1 MKKGIIIIENQN
13 ELTKHEALS
22 FVNFEGLREL
32 FEAEE
37 TPEARD
43 EVHKLLYPE
52 GDEHGRKPHIFSRKR
67 NDITLVDEVWIQ
79 SGVHDA
85 YSGEAIGA
93 VNVNTGIW
101 DYHIPSYYDQ
111 IVTVNSRVECV
122 ALILKDVFGYKK

>member
-1 MKKGIIIIENQN
+1 MKKAIIIIENQN
-13 ELTKHEALS
+13 VLTKHEALS
-22 FVNFEGLREL
+22 FVNNEGMRAL

-43 EVHKLLYPE
+43 EAQKAMYPE
-52 GDEHGRKPHIFSRKR
+52 GVEHGHNTNIFSSKS
-67 NDITLVDEVWIQ
+67 NDITLVDEVWIL
-79 SGVHDA
+79 SGVHDV

-93 VNVNTGIW
+93 VNVNTGIL
-101 DYHIPSYYDQ
+101 DYHFPSYYDQ